1 MDQRLISY
9 ELFAVLVEKWP
20 QIMMPLKQKID
31 ENLMLQMDWVTM
43 HFECIRNAIDETTS
57 FQEARERLFKMTD

>member
-31 ENLMLQMDWVTM
+31 ENLMLQMDWVAM
-43 HFECIRNAIDETTS
+43 HFECIRSAIDETATH
-57 FQEARERLFKMTD
+57 QEA